1 MRFNAAEI
9 IEASLTQGD
18 QEGRMTYKSPSKSA
32 LYESAYKERW
42 FKLKGNL
49 LFYFRL
55 NDQGVVEKNE
65 PSGVFVLENII
76 IGEESD
82 LKYQYGF
89 SITWKDESF
98 RKHCFY
104 PPSESL
110 LQTWI
115 LKLKKASYDNLR
127 ADLLYLRYRIHQKTG
142 KDPLQ
147 DLGTPL
153 PVRSL
158 RGVLVA
164 PSKATSFKSYLSVA
178 PSSSESALS
187 TSDIRIS
194 VRPLSD
200 INPIK
205 SAPTT
210 PSSMPKFEAPSP
222 LPHPPPRP
230 NRDKKRFNGRNGKYS
245 VNKAPNDSTFK
256 SHLEP
261 KSSSSSQ
268 SSGSFKSHV
277 QLSKEEIDE
286 FLKS

>member
-1 MRFNAAEI
+1 MTTCAPISYICDTEFIRK
-9 IEASLTQGD
+9 
-18 QEGRMTYKSPSKSA
+18 QEKFYNISSP
-32 LYESAYKERW
+32 L
-42 FKLKGNL
+42 
-49 LFYFRL
+49 
-55 NDQGVVEKNE
+55 D
-65 PSGVFVLENII
+65 FVTFI
-76 IGEESD
+76 
-82 LKYQYGF
+82 
-89 SITWKDESF
+89 
-98 RKHCFY
+98 
-104 PPSESL
+104 
-110 LQTWI
+110 
-115 LKLKKASYDNLR
+115 
-127 ADLLYLRYRIHQKTG
+127 

-187 TSDIRIS
+187 TSDIRLS

-200 INPIK
+200 INSIK